1 MATYDFSLVDSN
13 LVAFAEY
20 ISTEAQRFTGCETVG
35 LHLLQ
40 QHLNQNPDLGSYPPH
55 TFKEVASTRLAEPE
69 TQLPVY
75 SVEESLAEF
84 SVFVSEAA
92 AAFTGYP
99 LVGQHLL
106 TKYYNLTSDYPE
118 IGNSMSTAVDAPSR
132 SDNGSGLARVSSR
145 NDAGSEDSGLAV
157 HSAMDTSEP
166 GMSVHAINVDL
177 TLQQIISLT
186 AVAANQ
192 VPVFSTHDQPG
203 FHWIQQQNTIP
214 HAPRQPSHRGAS
226 RQGFHRLTTR
236 QIWKVGDTLHVPVMS
251 YHHSGVKIPSF
262 FKNVPDATMSVNM
275 PELFIKYRT

>member
-20 ISTEAQRFTGCETVG
+20 MSTEAQRFTGCETVG

-55 TFKEVASTRLAEPE
+55 TFKGVASTRLAEPE

-166 GMSVHAINVDL
+166 
-177 TLQQIISLT
+177 

-214 HAPRQPSHRGAS
+214 HSPRQPSHRGAS
-226 RQGFHRLTTR
+226 RQGFHGLTTR
-236 QIWKVGDTLHVPVMS
+236 QIWKVGDILHVPVMS

>member
-1 MATYDFSLVDSN
+1 MATYDFSLVDGG

-20 ISTEAQRFTGCETVG
+20 ISTEAQCFTGCGTVG

-40 QHLNQNPDLGSYPPH
+40 QYLNQNPDIGSYPPY
-55 TFKEVASTRLAEPE
+55 TVKGVTSTRLAEPG
-69 TQLPVY
+69 TQPPVY
-75 SVEESLAEF
+75 PVEEALAEF

-106 TKYYNLTSDYPE
+106 AKYYNPTSVYPE

-132 SDNGSGLARVSSR
+132 FDNGSGLAPVPSR
-145 NDAGSEDSGLAV
+145 DDAGSENSGLAL
-157 HSAMDTSEP
+157 HSAMDTSKQ
-166 GMSVHAINVDL
+166 GMSIPAINVDL
-177 TLQQIISLT
+177 TPEQIISIT
-186 AVAANQ
+186 AVAVNPA
-192 VPVFSTHDQPG
+192 PVFSTQDLPG
-203 FHWIQQQNTIP
+203 FNWMQQQNIIP

-226 RQGFHRLTTR
+226 RQHFHRLTTG
-236 QIWKVGDTLHVPVMS
+236 QIWKEGDTLHVPVMS
-251 YHHSGVKIPSF
+251 YQHSGLKVPSF